1 MLRTIGS
8 EVVNRLA
15 DETSPYLQQHKENP
29 VDWYPWSEEAFA
41 RARAEDKPVLLSV
54 GYSACH
60 WCHVM
65 AHESFEDDETAAL
78 MNALFVNV
86 KVDREERPDVDAVY
100 MDAVQAMTGHG
111 GWPMTMFLT
120 PDARPFY
127 GGTYYP
133 PVARHGMPS
142 FTDVCR
148 AVDDAWRTR
157 RDELLGQADKLTAV
171 LDRTLTVSGDTA
183 AGGVGRDALD
193 GAAEALGSQFD
204 PQWGGF
210 GRAPKFPHE
219 TGIELLL
226 RASARGDRP
235 QLLRLAVTT
244 LDAMASGGIY
254 DHLGGGF
261 ARYSVDNRWLVP
273 HFEKMLYNQALLGR
287 CYLHAW
293 QITGEPRFL
302 QVLEETITYVLRDLR
317 HADGGFYSAEDAD
330 SEGVEGRFYVW
341 SLDEVSA
348 LLGDDARAAV
358 EHWGITASGNF
369 EGANILHLPERGA
382 LERDARLEHARRVL
396 FEAREKRVR
405 PGLDDKVLT
414 EWNALFLAALAEAAA
429 ATGRGEWLDVATA
442 CGEFLLEKLR
452 RDDGRWLRSFN
463 AGRARHLA
471 YAADY
476 AALVDAFTR
485 LGEATGRARWTD
497 LARET
502 ADAML
507 ELFWDDE
514 GGGLFTTGH
523 DAERLITRAK
533 DVLDN
538 ATPAANSLAAVALL
552 RLGALVGEPRYEE
565 RAREI
570 IELLAA
576 PLVQQPT
583 AFAHLLAAV
592 DLATSPITEI
602 AVVGDRADLVRGVHA
617 RYVPDAVLAWGEPY
631 ASPLFEGR
639 QPGLAYVCE
648 NYACKRPVD
657 DVDSLLAQL
666 TNAPDG

>member
-1 MLRTIGS
+1 
-8 EVVNRLA
+8 
-15 DETSPYLQQHKENP
+15 
-29 VDWYPWSEEAFA
+29 
-41 RARAEDKPVLLSV
+41 
-54 GYSACH
+54 
-60 WCHVM
+60 
-65 AHESFEDDETAAL
+65 
-78 MNALFVNV
+78 MNELFVNV

-100 MDAVQAMTGHG
+100 MDAVQVMTGHG
-111 GWPMTMFLT
+111 GWPMTVFLT

-127 GGTYYP
+127 GGTYFP

-142 FTDVCR
+142 FADVCR
-148 AVDDAWRTR
+148 AVAEAWRSR
-157 RDELLGQADKLTAV
+157 RDELLGQADRLTAA
-171 LDRTLTVSGDTA
+171 LARTLTV
-183 AGGVGRDALD
+183 AGHGPGGATDDELRDALD
-193 GAAEALGSQFD
+193 RGLDELRSQFD

-226 RASARGDRP
+226 RAVAGGRRP
-235 QLLRLAVTT
+235 ELLEPAVTT

-293 QITGEPRFL
+293 QITGEARFL
-302 QVLEETITYVLRDLR
+302 QVLDETITYVLRDLR

-330 SEGVEGRFYVW
+330 SEGVEGKFYLW
-341 SLDEVSA
+341 SQAEVVA
-348 LLGDDARAAV
+348 LLGEDAPAAAQ
-358 EHWGITASGNF
+358 HWGITAEGNF

-382 LERDARLEHARRVL
+382 LARDARLDEARQVL
-396 FEAREKRVR
+396 FEARDKRVR
-405 PGLDDKVLT
+405 PGLDDKILT
-414 EWNALFLAALAEAAA
+414 EWNALFVATLAEAGAATRRQAWVEAAVAA
-429 ATGRGEWLDVATA
+429 A
-442 CGEFLLEKLR
+442 EFLLARLR
-452 RDDGRWLRSFN
+452 SDEGRWLRAFN

-485 LGEATGRARWTD
+485 LGEASGEARWIAT
-497 LARET
+497 ARQT

-507 ELFWDDE
+507 ELFWDGD

-533 DVLDN
+533 DVFDN

-565 RAREI
+565 RARTI
-570 IELLAA
+570 IERQSETLRHH
-576 PLVQQPT
+576 PT

-592 DLATSPITEI
+592 DLATAPVTEI
-602 AVVGDRADLVRGVHA
+602 AVTGDRRDLVEAVQSRFL
-617 RYVPDAVLAWGEPY
+617 PNAVLAWGEPF

-639 QPGLAYVCE
+639 DDGLAYVCV
-648 NYACKRPVD
+648 NYACRRPVSD
-657 DVDSLLAQL
+657 RDALLEQIDVTTAR
-666 TNAPDG
+666 GG

>member
-1 MLRTIGS
+1 M
-8 EVVNRLA
+8 NRLA
-15 DETSPYLQQHKENP
+15 DETSPYLQQHKDNP

-65 AHESFEDDETAAL
+65 AHESFENDTTAAL
-78 MNALFVNV
+78 MNDLFVNV

-100 MDAVQAMTGHG
+100 MDAVQAMSGHG

-120 PDARPFY
+120 PDGRPFY

-133 PVARHGMPS
+133 PVSRHGMPS

-157 RDELLGQADKLTAV
+157 RDELLGQADQLTAA
-171 LDRTLTVSGDTA
+171 LDRTLTVSADANG
-183 AGGVGRDALD
+183 GGVGRDVLD
-193 GAAEALGSQFD
+193 AAAEALGSQFD

-226 RASARGDRP
+226 RAAARGDRP

-273 HFEKMLYNQALLGR
+273 HVEKMLYNQALLGR

-293 QITGEPRFL
+293 QITREPRFL
-302 QVLEETITYVLRDLR
+302 QVLDETITYVLRDLR

-341 SLDEVSA
+341 SLDEVTA
-348 LLGDDARAAV
+348 LLGDDAPAAV

-369 EGANILHLPERGA
+369 EGSNILHLPERGA
-382 LERDARLEHARRVL
+382 LERDRRLEHARRVL
-396 FEAREKRVR
+396 FEARDKRVR

-414 EWNALFLAALAEAAA
+414 EWNALFLATLAEAAA
-429 ATGRGEWLDVATA
+429 ATGRDEWLDAATA
-442 CGEFLLEKLR
+442 CGEFLLTRLR
-452 RDDGRWLRSFN
+452 REDGRWLRSFN

-485 LGEATGRARWTD
+485 VGEATGQAHWTD
-497 LARET
+497 VARET

-523 DAERLITRAK
+523 DAERLITRVK

-552 RLGALVGEPRYEE
+552 RLSALVGEPRYED

-576 PLVQQPT
+576 PLVRQPT

-592 DLATSPITEI
+592 DLATSSITEI
-602 AVVGDRADLVRGVHA
+602 AVVGDRGDLVRAVQA
-617 RYVPDAVLAWGEPY
+617 RYLPDAVLAWGEPY

-648 NYACKRPVD
+648 NYACKQPVD
-657 DVDSLLAQL
+657 DIDSLLAQL
-666 TNAPDG
+666 TTVPGG